1 MLDINH
7 IVESI
12 IGLTVASLLV
22 KLLDKLIDKVCDYGM
37 ERERT
42 LERATLESDSDRDVS
57 HFISNHCNPNHLY
70 FTSIPSKV
78 IARSLAGASSTFVS
92 YELGDDII
100 VWLLC

>member
-22 KLLDKLIDKVCDYGM
+22 KLLDKLIDKVCDYSM
-37 ERERT
+37 ERVRT

-57 HFISNHCNPNHLY
+57 NFISNHYNANHFILPV
-70 FTSIPSKV
+70 FPQK
-78 IARSLAGASSTFVS
+78 
-92 YELGDDII
+92 
-100 VWLLC
+100 